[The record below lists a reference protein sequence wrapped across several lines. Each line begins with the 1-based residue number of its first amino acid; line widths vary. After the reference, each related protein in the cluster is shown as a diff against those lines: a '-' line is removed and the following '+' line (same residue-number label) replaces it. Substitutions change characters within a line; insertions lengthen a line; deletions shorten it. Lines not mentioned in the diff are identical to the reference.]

1 MYRYFFIAKNNI
13 RKQKSDMITFFLM
26 IMISACLLFISFSF
40 MLGIGHVLDTV
51 HKRMN
56 GPDILM
62 MVDDDR
68 VSLDKL
74 TEIVHGRP
82 EIGECEV
89 TESLMALAKYGHK
102 GDKELTEFTFQFMS
116 YDQDIKI
123 QQIDT
128 STEGMGGSDVVL
140 PVGMSTSY
148 KIGDTLR
155 IKIDE
160 NIYDLRVAGFTEDS
174 LYCSPLNIGINLC
187 YVSQDIYNDIRFEN
201 ASYPGLVRQ
210 MFKMKLT
217 KNALKHGVSGNEL
230 GDEIFNEHNDWYS
243 IYAMSHP
250 DSPGGIYNVLPFE
263 ILRSSAM
270 VLPMMFIGIVCLF
283 AIIIFVIAMVIIHF
297 SVKNFIMTN
306 MKNTGVMEA
315 AGYTVGEMV
324 TILIFQL
331 GAVSLAGGLI
341 GVIIGALTIGR
352 LGVIIIMTLGLDWNQ
367 PVNVSVAMAVVIGL
381 CAIVVCLTLMIGRD
395 YGKTTVLEA
404 LRGGINAHNFKKNL
418 FPFEKS
424 AFPVAVTLSLKET
437 FGRFKSNIG
446 IIFIVMI
453 LISAMIFGLGMADTF
468 SSNDA
473 LMEMVGIDYA
483 DSEVEG
489 DEAMGEALDSMKC
502 VQMYYGDIWGGVN
515 YTSQKVRDKQVITTR
530 SVTDFSL
537 MKGLKVI
544 EGRAPL
550 HPNEMMFATNAAKR
564 MKVGVGDVVT
574 VVTATG
580 QENFIVSG
588 LVQVLNNMGMM
599 AYMTIDGYSVVYGP
613 VREYNYEVFLKDGYD
628 LDDFRAEFGDRYP
641 DVEVVDFKQNAEGTV
656 GVIKLGVK
664 AIAILIA
671 LLTALIVAFVESLII
686 KTQITR
692 AWRDLGVSKA
702 LGYTSGQLILQTMLS
717 NMPSVLIGIVL
728 GLIVS
733 FFSAEK
739 LMRILF
745 SSFEFRKAPFY
756 VNPGSY
762 VIAIV
767 LIAGIALLTSA
778 WIGRRIR
785 TLEPVKMITEE

>member
-1 MYRYFFIAKNNI
+1 
-13 RKQKSDMITFFLM
+13 MITFFLM

-40 MLGIGHVLDTV
+40 MIGIGHIIDTV
-51 HKRMN
+51 HERMN

-62 MVDDDR
+62 HVYDDR

-74 TEIVHGRP
+74 VEIVQGRS
-82 EIGECEV
+82 EIGEYEV

-102 GDKELTEFTFQFMS
+102 GDKELTEFSFQFIS
-116 YDQDIKI
+116 YDQDIRIQKI
-123 QQIDT
+123 EA
-128 STEGMGGSDVVL
+128 STEELGGNDVVL
-140 PVGMSTSY
+140 PMGMSTSF
-148 KIGDTLR
+148 KVGDSIR
-155 IKIDE
+155 IKIEE
-160 NIYDLRVAGFTEDS
+160 NIYDLKVAGFTEDS
-174 LYCSPLNIGINLC
+174 IYCSPLNIGINLC
-187 YVSQDIYNDIRFEN
+187 YVSQDVYNDIRFEN

-210 MFKMKLT
+210 MFKLKLT
-217 KNALKHGVSGNEL
+217 RNAIKHGVSGNDL

-243 IYAMSHP
+243 IYARSHP
-250 DSPGGIYNVLPFE
+250 DSQGGVGNILPFE
-263 ILRSSAM
+263 VLRSSAM
-270 VLPMMFIGIVCLF
+270 ILPMMFIGIVCLF

-324 TILIFQL
+324 TILMCQL
-331 GAVSLAGGLI
+331 GTVSLAGGLI
-341 GVIIGALTIGR
+341 GVIIGALTIGK
-352 LGVIIIMTLGLDWNQ
+352 LGVVIVMTLGLDWNQ
-367 PVNVSVAMAVVIGL
+367 PVNTAVAVSVIAGL
-381 CAIVVCLTLMIGRD
+381 CLLVAVLTLMIGRD
-395 YGKTTVLEA
+395 YSKTSVLDA
-404 LRGGINAHNFKKNL
+404 LRGGINAHNFKKNY
-418 FPFEKS
+418 FSFEKS
-424 AFPVAVTLSLKET
+424 AFPVAFTLSLKET

-446 IIFIVMI
+446 IIFIIMI
-453 LISAMIFGLGMADTF
+453 LMSATIFGLGMADTF

-489 DEAMGEALDSMKC
+489 DEAMGEALSSMKC
-502 VQMYYGDIWGGVN
+502 VEMYYGDNWTGLN
-515 YTSQKVRDKQVITTR
+515 YTSQKVRDRQVITTR
-530 SVTDFSL
+530 AVTDFSL
-537 MKGLKVI
+537 MKGLRVI

-580 QENFIVSG
+580 QENFIVTG

-599 AYMTIDGYSVVYGP
+599 AYMTMDGLTVVNGP
-613 VREYNYEVFLKDGYD
+613 IKEYDYEVFLKNGYD

-641 DVEVVDFKQNAEGTV
+641 DVEVIDFKQNAEGTV

-671 LLTALIVAFVESLII
+671 VLTALIVAFVESLII

-702 LGYTSGQLILQTMLS
+702 LGYTSGQLIMQTMLS
-717 NMPSVLIGIVL
+717 NMPSVIIGIIL

-733 FFSAEK
+733 VFTAEK
-739 LMRILF
+739 LMRVLF
-745 SSFEFRKAPFY
+745 AIFEFRKAPFY

-762 VIAIV
+762 VIAVV
-767 LIAGIALLTSA
+767 LIAGIAMLTSA
-778 WIGRRIR
+778 LIGRRIR

>member
-1 MYRYFFIAKNNI
+1 MYRYLFIAKNNI

-40 MLGIGHVLDTV
+40 MGGIGHVLDTV
-51 HKRMN
+51 HERMN

-62 MVDDDR
+62 MVQDDQA
-68 VSLDKL
+68 SLDKL
-74 TEIVHGRP
+74 AEIVQGRS
-82 EIGECEV
+82 EIADYEV
-89 TESLMALAKYGHK
+89 TESLSTLAKYGHK
-102 GDKELTEFTFQFMS
+102 GDKELTEFSFQFIS
-116 YDQDIKI
+116 YDQDIRI
-123 QQIDT
+123 QKIDT
-128 STEGMGGSDVVL
+128 STEGMSGNDVVL
-140 PVGMSTSY
+140 PISMSTNF
-148 KIGDTLR
+148 KIGDKLR
-155 IKIDE
+155 IKIEE
-160 NIYDLRVAGFTEDS
+160 NIYDLKVAGFTEDS

-187 YVSQDIYNDIRFEN
+187 YVSQDVYNDIKFEN
-201 ASYPGLVRQ
+201 AGYPGLVRQ
-210 MFKMKLT
+210 MCKMKLT
-217 KNALKHGVSGNEL
+217 KNALKRGVSENDL
-230 GDEIFNEHNDWYS
+230 GDEIFNEHNDWYTV
-243 IYAMSHP
+243 YALSHP
-250 DSPGGIYNVLPFE
+250 DSPGGIGNTLPFE
-263 ILRSSAM
+263 IMRSSAM
-270 VLPMMFIGIVCLF
+270 ILPMMFIGIVCLF

-324 TILIFQL
+324 TILMCQL

-341 GVIIGALTIGR
+341 GVLIGALTIGK

-367 PVNVSVAMAVVIGL
+367 PVNITVAVAVVIGL
-381 CAIVVCLTLMIGRD
+381 CVIVAVLTLMIGRD
-395 YGKTTVLEA
+395 YKKTTVLEA

-418 FPFEKS
+418 FSFEKS
-424 AFPVAVTLSLKET
+424 VFPVPVTLSLKET

-453 LISAMIFGLGMADTF
+453 LMSATIFGLGLADTF

-489 DEAMGEALDSMKC
+489 DAAMGEALGSMKC
-502 VQMYYGDIWGGVN
+502 VKMYYGDNWDGMN
-515 YTSQKVRDKQVITTR
+515 YTSQKVRDRQVITTR
-530 SVTDFSL
+530 AITDFSL
-537 MKGLKVI
+537 MKGLTVI

-580 QENFIVSG
+580 QENFIVTG

-599 AYMTIDGYSVVYGP
+599 AYMTMDGYAVVNGP
-613 VREYNYEVFLKDGYD
+613 VKGYNYEVFLKDGYT

-641 DVEVVDFKQNAEGTV
+641 DVEVIDFKQNAEGTV

-664 AIAILIA
+664 AIAVLIA
-671 LLTALIVAFVESLII
+671 FLTALIVAFVESLII

-692 AWRDLGVSKA
+692 SWRDLGVSKA
-702 LGYTSGQLILQTMLS
+702 LGYTSGQLIMQTMMS
-717 NMPSVLIGIVL
+717 NMPSVIC
-728 GLIVS
+728 S
-733 FFSAEK
+733 
-739 LMRILF
+739 
-745 SSFEFRKAPFY
+745 
-756 VNPGSY
+756 
-762 VIAIV
+762 
-767 LIAGIALLTSA
+767 
-778 WIGRRIR
+778 
-785 TLEPVKMITEE
+785 